1 MTIAPEVT
9 YQIICSHV
17 DFLLEDMCEE
27 SLLELAG
34 LYLINQYSAD
44 PEELGENILYNNDGD
59 PEEAISQVAS
69 YLQTEERDGAVAQKL
84 AEEFA
89 ATYLTSLAE

>member
-1 MTIAPEVT
+1 MAIAPEVT

-17 DFLLEDMCEE
+17 DMLLEDTCEE

-44 PEELGENILYNNDGD
+44 PEELGKNILFFNSGD
-59 PEEAISQVAS
+59 PDTAISQVAS
-69 YLQTEERDGAVAQKL
+69 YLTSDERTEAEAQKL
-84 AEEFA
+84 AE
-89 ATYLTSLAE
+89 TYLTSTTN